1 MHIKRNIDDL
11 MAKANVQVRTASLV
25 YSCLLTISI
34 RIQKT

>member
-25 YSCLLTISI
+25 YSYLLTISV
-34 RIQKT
+34 RTRKT